1 MRAFVIG
8 NAAIDETIS
17 VDGLPEPGVSILGR
31 IASRDLGGKGTNQA
45 VVMAR
50 GGLETILVSAIG
62 DDFRSA
68 TIREQLAEEPLDARL
83 SSLSGITTDFS
94 MVLTTPDGENSIVTT
109 TEAAEALP
117 LEAALEVLREAR
129 PGDFLVMQG
138 NLGTATTEMLLRAG
152 REHGMVT
159 AFNPSPLRPYF
170 DSLWPFIDIAFLNES
185 ESKSLTGSTDRQAA
199 ETLHE
204 RGVRQVVLT
213 AGTDGAILSTAGGEF
228 VHVPAV
234 KAKAIDTTGA
244 GDTFMGAALASA
256 ALRGGMLDARAISD
270 ASAASALT
278 VARRGTRRAFPSR
291 DETCT
296 DIRRLR
302 GEPAGWEGKLVPVRQ
317 SLAASQPRM
326 FFHSLP

>member
-50 GGLETILVSAIG
+50 GGLETILVSATG

-68 TIREQLAEEPLDARL
+68 MIREQLAEEPLDVRL
-83 SSLSGITTDFS
+83 SSLAGISTDFS

-117 LEAALEVLREAR
+117 LEAALAALSEASS
-129 PGDFLVMQG
+129 GDFLVMQG
-138 NLGTATTEMLLRAG
+138 NLGGETTEALLKAG
-152 REHGMVT
+152 RARGMVT

-170 DSLWPFIDIAFLNES
+170 ERLWPFIDIAFLNES
-185 ESKSLTGSTDRQAA
+185 ESLSLAGSTGEKAA
-199 ETLHE
+199 EALHAK
-204 RGVRQVVLT
+204 GVRQLVLT
-213 AGTDGAILSTAGGEF
+213 AGTDGAMLSTAGGDF
-228 VHVPAV
+228 IHVPAV

-256 ALRGGMLDARAISD
+256 ALRGGMLDERAISH

-291 DETCT
+291 DELAE
-296 DIRRLR
+296 IL
-302 GEPAGWEGKLVPVRQ
+302 AG
-317 SLAASQPRM
+317 
-326 FFHSLP
+326 

>member
-50 GGLETILVSAIG
+50 GGLETILVSATG

-68 TIREQLAEEPLDARL
+68 TIREQLAEEPLDLRISRL
-83 SSLSGITTDFS
+83 AGISTDFS

-117 LEAALEVLREAR
+117 LEAALAALSEASS
-129 PGDFLVMQG
+129 GDFLVMQG
-138 NLGTATTEMLLRAG
+138 NLGGETTETLLKAG
-152 REHGMVT
+152 RARGMVT

-170 DSLWPFIDIAFLNES
+170 ERLWPFIDIAFLNES
-185 ESKSLTGSTDRQAA
+185 ESLSLAGSTGGKAA
-199 ETLHE
+199 EALHAK
-204 RGVRQVVLT
+204 GVRQVVLT
-213 AGTDGAILSTAGGEF
+213 AGTDGAMLSTKGGDF
-228 VHVPAV
+228 IHVPAV

-256 ALRGGMLDARAISD
+256 ALRGGMLDQRAISH

-291 DETCT
+291 DE
-296 DIRRLR
+296 
-302 GEPAGWEGKLVPVRQ
+302 
-317 SLAASQPRM
+317 LAAI
-326 FFHSLP
+326 FAG

>member
-50 GGLETILVSAIG
+50 GGLETTLVSATG
-62 DDFRSA
+62 EDFRSA
-68 TIREQLAEEPLDARL
+68 MIREQLAEEPLAARL
-83 SSLSGITTDFS
+83 SSVAGISTDFS

-117 LEAALEVLREAR
+117 LEAALEALGEAA

-138 NLGTATTEMLLRAG
+138 NLGAETTETLLKTG
-152 REHGMVT
+152 RERGLVT

-170 DSLWPFIDIAFLNES
+170 ERLWPFIDIAFLNES
-185 ESKSLTGSTDRQAA
+185 ESLSLAGSTGRKAA
-199 ETLHE
+199 EALHAK
-204 RGVRQVVLT
+204 GIRQVVLT
-213 AGTDGAILSTAGGEF
+213 AGTDGAMLSTAGGDLI
-228 VHVPAV
+228 HIPAV

-256 ALRGGMLDARAISD
+256 ARRGGMLDQRAISH
-270 ASAASALT
+270 AAAASALA

-291 DETCT
+291 DELAE
-296 DIRRLR
+296 IF
-302 GEPAGWEGKLVPVRQ
+302 AG
-317 SLAASQPRM
+317 
-326 FFHSLP
+326 

>member
-31 IASRDLGGKGTNQA
+31 IVSRDLGGKGTNQA

-50 GGLETILVSAIG
+50 GGLETTLVSATG

-68 TIREQLAEEPLDARL
+68 TICEQLAQEPLDARL
-83 SSLSGITTDFS
+83 SRLSGISTDFS
-94 MVLTTPDGENSIVTT
+94 MVLTTPDGENANVTT

-117 LEAALEVLREAR
+117 LDVAMEALGEAE

-138 NLGTATTEMLLRAG
+138 NLNAETTEALLKSG
-152 REHGMVT
+152 RERGMVT
-159 AFNPSPLRPYF
+159 VFNPSPLRPYF
-170 DSLWPFIDIAFLNES
+170 DRLWRFIDIVFLNES
-185 ESKSLTGSTDRQAA
+185 ESLSLAGSTGQTAA
-199 ETLHE
+199 ETLH
-204 RGVRQVVLT
+204 GLGIRQVVLT
-213 AGTDGAILSTAGGEF
+213 AGTNGAILSTGGGDF

-234 KAKAIDTTGA
+234 KATAIDTTGA

-256 ALRGGMLDARAISD
+256 AHRGGVLDARAISH

-291 DETCT
+291 DELAM
-296 DIRRLR
+296 IF
-302 GEPAGWEGKLVPVRQ
+302 AG
-317 SLAASQPRM
+317 
-326 FFHSLP
+326 

>member
-17 VDGLPEPGVSILGR
+17 VDGLPEPGVSLLGR

-50 GGLETILVSAIG
+50 GGLETILVSATG

-68 TIREQLAEEPLDARL
+68 TIREQLAQEPLEVRL
-83 SSLSGITTDFS
+83 SSLAGISTDFS

-117 LEAALEVLREAR
+117 LEAALAALNEASS
-129 PGDFLVMQG
+129 GDVLVMQG
-138 NLGTATTEMLLRAG
+138 NLGGETTEALLKAG
-152 REHGMVT
+152 RARGMVT

-170 DSLWPFIDIAFLNES
+170 ERLWPFIDIAFLNES
-185 ESKSLTGSTDRQAA
+185 ESLSLTGSTGKKAA
-199 ETLHE
+199 DALHAK
-204 RGVRQVVLT
+204 GIRQVVLT
-213 AGTDGAILSTAGGEF
+213 AGTDGAVLSTADGGF
-228 VHVPAV
+228 IHVPAV
-234 KAKAIDTTGA
+234 KARAIDTTGA
-244 GDTFMGAALASA
+244 GDTFMGTALASA
-256 ALRGGMLDARAISD
+256 ALRGGMLDERAISH

-291 DETCT
+291 DE
-296 DIRRLR
+296 
-302 GEPAGWEGKLVPVRQ
+302 
-317 SLAASQPRM
+317 LAAI
-326 FFHSLP
+326 FAG

>member
-8 NAAIDETIS
+8 NTAIDETIS
-17 VDGLPEPGVSILGR
+17 VEGRPGPGVSMLGR
-31 IASRDLGGKGTNQA
+31 IVSRDLGGKGTNQA

-50 GGLETILVSAIG
+50 GGLETTLVSATG

-68 TIREQLAEEPLDARL
+68 TIREQLAEEPIDARL
-83 SSLSGITTDFS
+83 LFLPGISTDFS

-117 LEAALEVLREAR
+117 LEVALEELSEAQ
-129 PGDFLVMQG
+129 PGDLLVMQG
-138 NLGTATTEMLLRAG
+138 NLGAETTETLLKAC
-152 REHGMVT
+152 RERGMVT

-170 DSLWPFIDIAFLNES
+170 ECLWPFIDIAFLNES
-185 ESKSLTGSTDRQAA
+185 ESLSIAGCTGQEAA
-199 ETLHE
+199 KALHAK
-204 RGVRQVVLT
+204 GIRQVVLT
-213 AGTDGAILSTAGGEF
+213 AGTEGAMLSTRDGDC

-256 ALRGGMLDARAISD
+256 ALRGGKLDKQSISH

-291 DETCT
+291 DE
-296 DIRRLR
+296 
-302 GEPAGWEGKLVPVRQ
+302 
-317 SLAASQPRM
+317 LAVIFAD
-326 FFHSLP
+326 

>member
-50 GGLETILVSAIG
+50 GGLETTLVSATG

-68 TIREQLAEEPLDARL
+68 MIREQLAEEPLVARL
-83 SSLSGITTDFS
+83 SSVAGISTDFS
-94 MVLTTPDGENSIVTT
+94 IVLTTPDGENSNVTT

-117 LEAALEVLREAR
+117 LEAALAALDDAAS
-129 PGDFLVMQG
+129 GDFLVMQG
-138 NLGTATTEMLLRAG
+138 NLEAEATEALFRTG
-152 REHGMVT
+152 RELGMVT

-170 DSLWPFIDIAFLNES
+170 ERLWPFIDIAFLNES
-185 ESKSLTGSTDRQAA
+185 ESLSLAGDTGRKAA
-199 ETLHE
+199 DALHA
-204 RGVRQVVLT
+204 RGIRQVVLT
-213 AGTDGAILSTAGGEF
+213 AGTNGAMLSTAGGEC
-228 VHVPAV
+228 VHVPAI
-234 KAKAIDTTGA
+234 KAKAVDTTGA

-256 ALRGGMLDARAISD
+256 ALRGGMLDERAIVH
-270 ASAASALT
+270 ATAASALT

-291 DETCT
+291 DELAE
-296 DIRRLR
+296 IF
-302 GEPAGWEGKLVPVRQ
+302 AG
-317 SLAASQPRM
+317 
-326 FFHSLP
+326 

>member
-50 GGLETILVSAIG
+50 GGLETTLVSATG

-68 TIREQLAEEPLDARL
+68 TIHEQLAEEPLDLRL
-83 SSLSGITTDFS
+83 SSLAGVSTDFS

-117 LEAALEVLREAR
+117 LEAALAALSEASS
-129 PGDFLVMQG
+129 GDFLVMQG
-138 NLGTATTEMLLRAG
+138 NLGGEITEALLKAG
-152 REHGMVT
+152 RERGMVT

-170 DSLWPFIDIAFLNES
+170 ERLWPFIDIAFLNES
-185 ESKSLTGSTDRQAA
+185 ESLSLAGSTGKKAA
-199 ETLHE
+199 EVLHAK
-204 RGVRQVVLT
+204 GVRQVVLT
-213 AGTDGAILSTAGGEF
+213 AGTDGAMLSTKGGDF
-228 VHVPAV
+228 IHVPAV
-234 KAKAIDTTGA
+234 RAKAIDTTGA

-256 ALRGGMLDARAISD
+256 ALRGGMLDARAISH
-270 ASAASALT
+270 ASAASALA

-291 DETCT
+291 DE
-296 DIRRLR
+296 
-302 GEPAGWEGKLVPVRQ
+302 
-317 SLAASQPRM
+317 LAAI
-326 FFHSLP
+326 FAG

>member
-50 GGLETILVSAIG
+50 GGLETTLVSATG
-62 DDFRSA
+62 EDFRSA
-68 TIREQLAEEPLDARL
+68 MIREQLAEEPLAVRL
-83 SSLSGITTDFS
+83 SSVAGISTDFS

-117 LEAALEVLREAR
+117 LEAALEALGEAA
-129 PGDFLVMQG
+129 PADFLVMQG
-138 NLGTATTEMLLRAG
+138 NLGAETTETLLKTG
-152 REHGMVT
+152 RERGLVT
-159 AFNPSPLRPYF
+159 TFNPSPLRPYF
-170 DSLWPFIDIAFLNES
+170 ERLWPFIDIAFLNES
-185 ESKSLTGSTDRQAA
+185 ESLSLAGSTGRKAA
-199 ETLHE
+199 EALHAK
-204 RGVRQVVLT
+204 GVRQVVLT
-213 AGTDGAILSTAGGEF
+213 AGTDGAMLSTAGGDF
-228 VHVPAV
+228 IHVPAV

-256 ALRGGMLDARAISD
+256 ALRGGMLDQRAISH
-270 ASAASALT
+270 AAAASALT

-291 DETCT
+291 DELAE
-296 DIRRLR
+296 IF
-302 GEPAGWEGKLVPVRQ
+302 AG
-317 SLAASQPRM
+317 
-326 FFHSLP
+326 

>member
-50 GGLETILVSAIG
+50 GGLETTLVSATG
-62 DDFRSA
+62 DDFRA
-68 TIREQLAEEPLDARL
+68 DTIRNQLAEEPLDARL
-83 SSLSGITTDFS
+83 SRLSGISTDFS
-94 MVLTTPDGENSIVTT
+94 MVLNTPDGENSIVTT

-117 LEAALEVLREAR
+117 LDVAMKVLGEAK

-138 NLGTATTEMLLRAG
+138 NLSAENTETLLKTG
-152 REHGMVT
+152 RERGMVT

-170 DSLWPFIDIAFLNES
+170 ERLWPFIDIVFLNES
-185 ESKSLTGSTDRQAA
+185 ESLSLAGATGQKAA
-199 ETLHE
+199 ETLH
-204 RGVRQVVLT
+204 GFGIRQVVLT
-213 AGTDGAILSTAGGEF
+213 AGTKGAMLSTAGGAF

-256 ALRGGMLDARAISD
+256 ALRGGMLDERAISH

-291 DETCT
+291 DELAV
-296 DIRRLR
+296 IF
-302 GEPAGWEGKLVPVRQ
+302 AG
-317 SLAASQPRM
+317 
-326 FFHSLP
+326 